1 MLKFRQEV
9 NTLYRL
15 THPHIVKCYGASDL
29 YDKDE
34 EVFPFLLV
42 EFLPRSLATAIH
54 GDKDLSQALKLTIA
68 TQIAEAMAYLHSSKP
83 SRIEHRDLKPDNVM
97 LTEHNQAKI
106 IDFGLAV
113 SKSVSKSTF
122 KGGDKKGTLAYMVC
136 DV

>member
-1 MLKFRQEV
+1 V

-29 YDKDE
+29 YDKDD

-54 GDKDLSQALKLTIA
+54 GDKDLSQPLKLTIA
-68 TQIAEAMAYLHSSKP
+68 TQIAEAMAYLHSSNP
-83 SRIEHRDLKPDNVM
+83 RIEHRDLKPDNVM
-97 LTEHNQAKI
+97 LTERNQAKI

-113 SKSVSKSTF
+113 SKSASKSTF
-122 KGGDKKGTLAYMVC
+122 RGGANKGTFKYMVSSNFV
-136 DV
+136 D